1 MNISVTVEIDNRK
14 FGSFE
19 ELEKFGWETGLI
31 IGQKIIRAGL
41 ELKDKQLAA
50 ERDTKRYRDKGLR
63 KTSIKTRS
71 GTVEYRRRVYTD
83 LCAEAGES
91 RTVYLLDESMGLEKI
106 GNCSPGL
113 CKLVASAVCRSSY
126 RGGASE
132 VSDLS
137 GQTIS
142 AQGAWDIV
150 QELGRRQH
158 RRAEQNAKLAKA
170 SQGRGTIETPILYEE
185 GDGIWLHLQGESRR
199 QNGRSKEMKVGIAYD
214 GVRWIENEEGKKRRI
229 LNNKIAYAG
238 FETAKEFRR
247 NKEGLVASR
256 FKTETIKLRVVN
268 GDGASWIQ
276 KAKGEKKI
284 TVLDAFHRNK
294 KIRECVKDPEKA
306 ELIAGVL
313 HEGDADAL
321 LEYIEAAIE
330 SVTEEEEASGLQEL
344 YDYYKEN
351 KESLSGYYDRG
362 IEIPPTREPGV
373 LHHARLGSMES
384 NVFTL
389 IGNRMKGRRF
399 NWSIE
404 GANNLSIILCA
415 YHTTGMEGLFA
426 EMPGDPVEKEVWKD
440 EGRPLQARENPLSIG
455 KGYDYPVGASTQA
468 GPCWLKDIARIG
480 GIDGLKI
487 IY

>member
-1 MNISVTVEIDNRK
+1 MNISVTIEIDNREFK
-14 FGSFE
+14 SFE
-19 ELEKFGWETGLI
+19 ELEKFGWEMGLKL
-31 IGQKIIRAGL
+31 GQQIIRGGL
-41 ELKDKQLAA
+41 ELKDRQLAA

-63 KTSIKTRS
+63 KTSIKTKS
-71 GTVEYRRRVYTD
+71 GTVEYHRRVYQD
-83 LCAEAGES
+83 LCAEAGEQK
-91 RTVYLLDESMGLEKI
+91 TVYLLDESLGIEKI

-113 CKLVASAVCRSSY
+113 CKLVASAVCLSSY
-126 RGGASE
+126 RGGAAE

-142 AQGAWDIV
+142 AQGAWNIV
-150 QELGRRQH
+150 QELGRRQ
-158 RRAEQNAKLAKA
+158 RKRTEQNAKLAKA
-170 SQGRGTIETPILYEE
+170 SQGTGKIETPILYEE
-185 GDGIWLHLQGESRR
+185 GDGIWLHLQGESRKR
-199 QNGRSKEMKVGIAYD
+199 NGRSKEMKVGIAYD
-214 GVRWIENEEGKKRRI
+214 GVRWIENEEGGKRRI

-238 FETAKEFRR
+238 FESAKEFRR

-256 FKTETIKLRVVN
+256 FRTETIQLRVVN
-268 GDGASWIQ
+268 GDGANWIQ

-306 ELIAGVL
+306 ERIAAVL
-313 HEGDADAL
+313 YEGDTEAL
-321 LEYIEAAIE
+321 LEYIETAID
-330 SVTEEEEASGLQEL
+330 SVTDEEEASGLQEL
-344 YDYYKEN
+344 YDYYEEN
-351 KESLSGYYDRG
+351 KESLSGYYERG
-362 IEIPPTREPGV
+362 VQIPPTREPGV

-415 YHTTGMEGLFA
+415 SHTTGMEGLFA
-426 EMPGDPVEKEVWKD
+426 EMPADPVEKEVWKD
-440 EGRPLQARENPLSIG
+440 EGRPLQARENPMSVG
-455 KGYDYPVGASTQA
+455 KGYDYPAGASTQA
-468 GPCWLKDIARIG
+468 GPYWLRDIAKID
-480 GIDGLKI
+480 GIDGLKF